1 MKRKSQRD
9 FQLCVIK
16 RSSLERHYYV
26 LAEIMELLYVKTKD
40 LIKIGTISITVVFL
54 QFVSFHYKSILK
66 GGQRTSYINIY

>member
-40 LIKIGTISITVVFL
+40 LIKIGTISITVVSL
-54 QFVSFHYKSILK
+54 
-66 GGQRTSYINIY
+66 